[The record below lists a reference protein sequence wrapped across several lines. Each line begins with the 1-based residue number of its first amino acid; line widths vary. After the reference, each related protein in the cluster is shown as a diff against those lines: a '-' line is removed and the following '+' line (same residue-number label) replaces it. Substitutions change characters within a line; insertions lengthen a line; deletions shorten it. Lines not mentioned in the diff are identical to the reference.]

1 MMRKLLVLTSF
12 GAGYVAGAAA
22 GRERYDQ
29 IRRIVLGVAND
40 PKVQHLAGEAAEF
53 AQEHGS
59 AVADKVTEKVTGNHN
74 GAPVPEQPS
83 AEDVEK
89 SLHL

>member
-22 GRERYDQ
+22 GRERYEQ
-29 IRRIVLGVAND
+29 IRAIVLGIAND

-53 AQEHGS
+53 AQEHGA
-59 AVADKVTEKVTGNHN
+59 AVTDKITGHHN
-74 GAPVPEQPS
+74 GASVPEQPS
-83 AEDVEK
+83 VEDIEN
-89 SLHL
+89 SLRP